1 MRKQVLFVV
10 LLLAVL
16 AACGGPAATPEP
28 TKAPA
33 AATTAPGAATAAPTR
48 PAAAPTTPSGAPTT
62 APAAQG
68 PKEIV
73 LGAALPLT
81 GGQAREGGF
90 FKKAYEMA
98 IKELNDGGGVMIK
111 EFNRKIPVRLIIYD
125 DKSETTTSVQLYEKL
140 ATEDKVDAFL
150 GGYSTA
156 LIQAHTV
163 VPAKYQIPYVNGG
176 GATGAIYAQGNKW
189 IFGLLASIEKLSA
202 TLMDW
207 LELQQDAGKLPKPAK
222 IAMVGENT
230 SHGVEFRKGVNDRAK
245 AKPDR
250 FTVAVDEPFEINAK
264 DFSSVIDKIK
274 RANADIFLADA
285 RLADYTLMHRQ
296 YTEAGLSHKIVSYG
310 PRGPEKAARDAL
322 GAASNYI
329 VAANWWSS
337 DVTDAS
343 SKEFIKKYK
352 AAYNNEEPEWF
363 AALGYETARV
373 MFNALERAGTL
384 DKTKV
389 RDALAATNLS
399 PSLVVGGKAYFKENG
414 QIDNPYVMTQNMPD
428 GKVVLIYP
436 KELATG
442 EAVVPIPKQ

>member
-1 MRKQVLFVV
+1 MRRL
-10 LLLAVL
+10 LWLAILLAGLL
-16 AACGGPAATPEP
+16 AACGGPATSEP

-33 AATTAPGAATAAPTR
+33 AAPSAPAAATNAPAAPTTAPGA
-48 PAAAPTTPSGAPTT
+48 PTT
-62 APAAQG
+62 AAAAAG
-68 PKEIV
+68 PKEIL

-81 GGQAREGGF
+81 GGQSREGGF

-98 IKELNDGGGVMIK
+98 VKEVNAGGGIMIK

-125 DKSETTTSVQLYEKL
+125 DKSETTTSVQMYEKL

-156 LIQAHTV
+156 LIQAHVV

-189 IFGLLASIEKLSA
+189 IFGLLASIEKLSS

-207 LELQQDAGKLPKPAK
+207 LELQQDAGKLPKPSK

-250 FTVAVDEPFEINAK
+250 FTVVVDEAFEINAK
-264 DFSSVIDKIK
+264 DFSPIIAKIK
-274 RANADIFLADA
+274 TAGADIFLADA
-285 RLADYTLMHRQ
+285 RLADYTLMQRQ
-296 YTEAGLSHKIVSYG
+296 YTEAGLYHKVVSYG

-322 GAASNYI
+322 GSASDYI
-329 VAANWWSS
+329 VAANWWSA
-337 DVTDAS
+337 DMTDAS
-343 SKEFIKKYK
+343 SKEFIAKYK
-352 AAYNNEEPEWF
+352 AYANEDPEWF

-373 MFNALERAGTL
+373 MFSALERAGSL

-389 RDALAATNLS
+389 RDALATTNLS
-399 PSLVVGGKAYFKENG
+399 PSMLPGGKTYFKENG
-414 QIDNPYVMTQNMPD
+414 QIDNPYVMSQNMPG
-428 GKVVLIYP
+428 GKVSLIFP
-436 KELATG
+436 KDLANG
-442 EAVVPIPKQ
+442 EAVVPMPK

>member
-1 MRKQVLFVV
+1 MRKLFW
-10 LLLAVL
+10 LTLALV
-16 AACGGPAATPEP
+16 AALVACAPAATPEP

-33 AATTAPGAATAAPTR
+33 AATTAPAAPTSA
-48 PAAAPTTPSGAPTT
+48 PAAPTS

-81 GGQAREGGF
+81 GGQSREGGF
-90 FKKAYEMA
+90 FKKAYDMA
-98 IKELNDGGGVMIK
+98 VKEVNASGGIMIK

-156 LIQAHTV
+156 LVQAHSV

-176 GATGAIYAQGNKW
+176 GATGAIYQQGNKW
-189 IFGLLASIEKLSA
+189 IFGLLANIEKLSI
-202 TLMDW
+202 TLLDW
-207 LELQQDAGKLPKPAK
+207 MELQQDAGKLPKPTK
-222 IAMVGENT
+222 ITMVAENT

-250 FTVAVDEPFEINAK
+250 FSVALDEPFEINAK
-264 DFSSVIDKIK
+264 DFSSLITKIK
-274 RANADIFLADA
+274 TAKGDVFLADA

-296 YTEAGLSHKIVSYG
+296 YTEAGLYHKVVSYG
-310 PRGPEKAARDAL
+310 PRGPELDARNAL
-322 GAASNYI
+322 GAASDYI
-329 VAANWWSS
+329 VAANWWSADFS
-337 DVTDAS
+337 DAAS
-343 SKEFIKKYK
+343 KDFVKKYQ
-352 AAYNNEEPEWF
+352 AAYNNEVPEWF

-373 MFNALERAGTL
+373 MFSALERAGTL

-389 RDALAATNLS
+389 RDAIAGTDLS
-399 PSLVVGGKAYFKENG
+399 PSLVVDGKVSFGANG
-414 QIDNPYVMTQNMPD
+414 QIDNPYVITQNMPNK
-428 GKVVLIYP
+428 KVNLIYP
-436 KELATG
+436 KNLATG
-442 EAVVPIPKQ
+442 DAIVPVPGQ

>member
-1 MRKQVLFVV
+1 MRKL
-10 LLLAVL
+10 LLLALVL
-16 AACGGPAATPEP
+16 GAALVACGPAATTEP

-33 AATTAPGAATAAPTR
+33 AATTAPASATTAPAAATTAP
-48 PAAAPTTPSGAPTT
+48 AAPTTA
-62 APAAQG
+62 AAAQG

-81 GGQAREGGF
+81 GGQSREGGF

-98 IKELNDGGGVMIK
+98 VKEINASGGIMLK
-111 EFNRKIPVRLIIYD
+111 EFNRKIPLRLIIYD

-156 LIQAHTV
+156 LVQAHSV

-176 GATGAIYAQGNKW
+176 GATGAIYQQGNKW
-189 IFGLLASIEKLSA
+189 IFGLLANIEKLSV

-207 LELQQDAGKLPKPAK
+207 MELQQDAGKLPKPAK
-222 IAMVGENT
+222 ISMVAENT

-250 FTVAVDEPFEINAK
+250 FTVVLDEPFEINAK
-264 DFSSVIDKIK
+264 DFSPLIAKIK
-274 RANADIFLADA
+274 SAKGDVFLADA

-296 YTEAGLSHKIVSYG
+296 YTEAGLYHKIVSYG
-310 PRGPEKAARDAL
+310 PRGPEQAARDAL
-322 GAASNYI
+322 GPASDYI
-329 VAANWWSS
+329 VAANWWSP
-337 DVTDAS
+337 DFTDAA
-343 SKEFIKKYK
+343 SKDFIKKYQ
-352 AAYNNEEPEWF
+352 AAYNNEVPEWF

-373 MFNALERAGTL
+373 MFSALERAGTL

-389 RDALAATNLS
+389 RDALATTNLS
-399 PSLVVGGKAYFKENG
+399 PSLVVGGKVSFGENG
-414 QIDNPYVMTQNMPD
+414 QIDNPYVISQNMPNN
-428 GKVVLIYP
+428 KVTLIYP
-436 KELATG
+436 KNLATG
-442 EAVVPIPKQ
+442 DAVVPVPSQ